1 MDMFRG
7 IFNNTI
13 DGKGRTSMPA
23 RFREIFT
30 ESFGDERFVITNSI
44 PVNLGNDTYCRG
56 LTVYPYNEWLA
67 IEEKIDQGVGLT
79 PTELNSIKRLI
90 IAPATECVA
99 DRQGRVLLP
108 ANLRSYAAIERDIVF
123 VGMRKKIEIWDLET
137 WNKVFGQAEKD
148 IPGGTLASAELG
160 L

>member
-1 MDMFRG
+1 
-7 IFNNTI
+7 
-13 DGKGRTSMPA
+13 
-23 RFREIFT
+23 
-30 ESFGDERFVITNSI
+30 
-44 PVNLGNDTYCRG
+44 
-56 LTVYPYNEWLA
+56 VYPYNEWLA